1 MPALFKNNA
10 TATLAAS
17 INTTATTIVLN
28 AGLGNSFPLPSGTS
42 FFYGT
47 LFDSVGNY
55 EIVKCTARTVDSLT
69 VVRGQDGTNPL
80 EFVSGDGF
88 AVRPIA
94 AVFNNFPQLDANN
107 IFTGNNTF
115 SGTLTASLT
124 GNSAGTHTGPV
135 VGNVTGNVTGSLIG
149 NADTATNATTAN
161 TIANTGAWNVTF
173 SGSNDAVVVG
183 GIASTVL
190 TVASVSSGTLVR
202 GLILSGTGVTTGT
215 KVLSQTTIT
224 GAPVAT
230 TKSTLVGTK
239 TYSSGG
245 ASGDSTIVLNNVTSI
260 ASGLIIT
267 GTGIPTNTTIIA
279 VDTGTN
285 TVTLSAALTAQAS
298 GSYVFSSISGQTG
311 ESHLSFSSLTS
322 IVVGQFITGT
332 GIPANTTIL
341 GFSNLAPN
349 SVLLSNDLT
358 TTSFGSYNFYNPG
371 GIGTYLVSP
380 SQTVA
385 GGTSITAASKK
396 INFVYN
402 GDTVFTVDANG
413 NVFATGLVQAGAS
426 I

>member
-47 LFDSVGNY
+47 LFDAVGNY

-80 EFVSGDGF
+80 EFISGDGF

-107 IFTGNNTF
+107 IFAGNNTF
-115 SGTLTASLT
+115 SGTLTGSLT

-161 TIANTGAWNVTF
+161 TIANTGAWGVTF

-190 TVASVSSGTLVR
+190 TVASVSSGTLVP

-215 KVLSQTTIT
+215 KVLSQTTAT
-224 GAPVAT
+224 GAAVVT
-230 TKSTLVGTK
+230 TKAFVTEGT
-239 TYSSGG
+239 SGQNRIFL
-245 ASGDSTIVLNNVTSI
+245 DST
-260 ASGLIIT
+260 
-267 GTGIPTNTTIIA
+267 
-279 VDTGTN
+279 
-285 TVTLSAALTAQAS
+285 
-298 GSYVFSSISGQTG
+298 SS
-311 ESHLSFSSLTS
+311 
-322 IVVGQFITGT
+322 VVYGQFITGT
-332 GIPANTTIL
+332 GIPAGTRVIEV
-341 GFSNLAPN
+341 NLPQPN
-349 SVLLSNDLT
+349 YVTLSANLT
-358 TTSFGSYNFYNPG
+358 DQAAGDYNFYNPG
-371 GIGTYLVSP
+371 GIGTYTVSA

-413 NVFATGLVQAGAS
+413 NVFAAGLVQAGAA

>member
-17 INTTATTIVLN
+17 INTTATTIVLSS
-28 AGLGNSFPLPSGTS
+28 GLGNSFPLPSGTS

-47 LFDSVGNY
+47 LFDAVGNY
-55 EIVKCTARTVDSLT
+55 EIVKCTARTADSLT
-69 VVRGQDGTNPL
+69 VVRAQDGTNPL
-80 EFVSGDGF
+80 EFISGDGF

-115 SGTLTASLT
+115 SGTLTGSLT

-135 VGNVTGNVTGSLIG
+135 IGNVTGNVTGNSAGTHTGPVIG
-149 NADTATNATTAN
+149 NVTGNAATATTAN

-173 SGSNDAVVVG
+173 SGTNDAVVVG

-190 TVASVSSGTLVR
+190 TVASVTSGTLVP
-202 GLILSGTGVTTGT
+202 GLILSGTGVTAGT
-215 KVLSQTTIT
+215 KVLSQTTAT
-224 GAPVAT
+224 GAAVVT
-230 TKSTLVGTK
+230 TKAFV
-239 TYSSGG
+239 SGG
-245 ASGDSTIVLNNVTSI
+245 ASGQNNIILDSV
-260 ASGLIIT
+260 AS
-267 GTGIPTNTTIIA
+267 
-279 VDTGTN
+279 V
-285 TVTLSAALTAQAS
+285 
-298 GSYVFSSISGQTG
+298 
-311 ESHLSFSSLTS
+311 
-322 IVVGQFITGT
+322 VVGQFITGT
-332 GIPANTTIL
+332 GVPAGTTVIGL
-341 GFSNLAPN
+341 NNPEAN
-349 SVLLSNDLT
+349 YVTLSANLT
-358 TTSFGSYNFYNPG
+358 TQAAGNYAFRSAG
-371 GIGTYLVSP
+371 GIGTYTVSA

-413 NVFATGLVQAGAS
+413 NVFAAGLVRAGAS

>member
-28 AGLGNSFPLPSGTS
+28 AGLGNSFPLPVGTS

-135 VGNVTGNVTGSLIG
+135 VGNVTGNVTGNLVGNVTGNVTG
-149 NADTATNATTAN
+149 NADTATTAN

-173 SGSNDAVVVG
+173 SGSNDAVVTG
-183 GIASTVL
+183 GIATDVL
-190 TVASVSSGTLVR
+190 TVASVTSGTLVP

-215 KVLSQTTIT
+215 KVLNQTTAT
-224 GAPVAT
+224 GAAVVT
-230 TKSTLVGTK
+230 TKAFAA
-239 TYSSGG
+239 GG
-245 ASGDSTIVLNNVTSI
+245 ASGQNILVLDST
-260 ASGLIIT
+260 
-267 GTGIPTNTTIIA
+267 
-279 VDTGTN
+279 
-285 TVTLSAALTAQAS
+285 
-298 GSYVFSSISGQTG
+298 SS
-311 ESHLSFSSLTS
+311 
-322 IVVGQFITGT
+322 VAYGQFITGT
-332 GIPANTTIL
+332 GIPAGTTVI
-341 GFSNLAPN
+341 SKNLPQN
-349 SVLLSNDLT
+349 NYVTLSANLT
-358 TTSFGSYNFYNPG
+358 TQAAGNYNFYNPG
-371 GIGTYLVSP
+371 GIGTYTVSA

-413 NVFATGLVQAGAS
+413 NVFAAGLVQAGAS

>member
-47 LFDSVGNY
+47 LFDDVGNY
-55 EIVKCTARTVDSLT
+55 EIVKCTARVADSLT
-69 VVRGQDGTNPL
+69 VVRAQDGTNPL
-80 EFVSGDGF
+80 EFLSGDGF

-115 SGTLTASLT
+115 SGTLTGSLT

-135 VGNVTGNVTGSLIG
+135 VGNVTGN
-149 NADTATNATTAN
+149 ADTATLATNATTAN

-173 SGSNDAVVVG
+173 SSSNDAVVVG
-183 GIASTVL
+183 EIASTVL
-190 TVASVSSGTLVR
+190 TVASVSSGTLAP

-215 KVLSQTTIT
+215 KVLSQTNAT
-224 GAPVAT
+224 GAAIVT
-230 TKSTLVGTK
+230 TKAFA
-239 TYSSGG
+239 SGG
-245 ASGDSTIVLNNVTSI
+245 G
-260 ASGLIIT
+260 
-267 GTGIPTNTTIIA
+267 
-279 VDTGTN
+279 
-285 TVTLSAALTAQAS
+285 
-298 GSYVFSSISGQTG
+298 SGQNRITLD
-311 ESHLSFSSLTS
+311 SMSS
-322 IVVGQFITGT
+322 VVYGQFVTGT
-332 GIPANTTIL
+332 GIPAGTTVIEV
-341 GFSNLAPN
+341 NVTEAN
-349 SVLLSNDLT
+349 YVALSANLT
-358 TTSFGSYNFYNPG
+358 TQAAGDYNFYNPG
-371 GIGTYLVSP
+371 GIGTYTVSA

-385 GGTSITAASKK
+385 NGTSITAASKK

-413 NVFATGLVQAGAS
+413 NVFAAGLVQAGAS